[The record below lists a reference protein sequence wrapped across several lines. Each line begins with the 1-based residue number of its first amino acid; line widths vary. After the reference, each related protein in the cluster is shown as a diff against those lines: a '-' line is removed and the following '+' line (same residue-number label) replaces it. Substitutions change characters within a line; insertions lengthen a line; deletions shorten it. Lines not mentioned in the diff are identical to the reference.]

1 LKEGEALKL
10 MGRILINGRLKARTG
25 LRIGGSKEVLEVG
38 GLDLPVIKDP
48 FGVPYIPGSSLRGKI
63 RSLLELH
70 RGKGKFEIEGETFCT
85 IKDFFERYNQLFD
98 SGRELRIKGSPCCCG
113 ECEICKLFGI
123 PANENKFPLNP
134 TRLAV
139 RDAFLDKDHWN
150 ECFKEA
156 EVLGGTYTEVKYENS
171 IDRLTSVA
179 NPRQV
184 ERVPAG
190 ARFDFEMSLKLLDE
204 SDVDLLK
211 TLFEGM
217 KLLEDDY
224 LGGHGSRGYGAVKFE
239 DISIRLRGR
248 DYYEGEG
255 EEEEVDKAEDLS
267 EVDIEN
273 IINTV
278 KGKLKEE
285 KEGTK

>member
-1 LKEGEALKL
+1 
-10 MGRILINGRLKARTG
+10 
-25 LRIGGSKEVLEVG
+25 
-38 GLDLPVIKDP
+38 
-48 FGVPYIPGSSLRGKI
+48 
-63 RSLLELH
+63 
-70 RGKGKFEIEGETFCT
+70 
-85 IKDFFERYNQLFD
+85 YNQLIA
-98 SGRELRIKGSPCCCG
+98 SGERPEFKGGPCCCG
-113 ECEICKLFGI
+113 ECEICKLFGV
-123 PANENKFPLNP
+123 PANENKLPFNP

-139 RDAFLDKDHWN
+139 RDAFLDKDYWN
-150 ECFKEA
+150 GYFKEA
-156 EVLGGTYTEVKYENS
+156 DILGGAYTEVKYENS
-171 IDRLTSVA
+171 IDRLTSAA

-217 KLLEDDY
+217 RLLEDDY

-239 DISIRLRGR
+239 NISIRFRGR
-248 DYYEGEG
+248 DYYEGKG

-267 EVDIEN
+267 EADIEN
-273 IINTV
+273 IIDTV
-278 KGKLKEE
+278 KGELKKE